1 MNVLLIAVKVVVAV
15 VQSHG
20 SVKHAAMADIDLST
34 LNYMKLKRHL
44 ISMGI
49 PKAEVLYP

>member
-1 MNVLLIAVKVVVAV
+1 MQKIRAET
-15 VQSHG
+15 
-20 SVKHAAMADIDLST
+20 MADIDLST

-49 PKAEVLYP
+49 PKAEVSIPPITHIIRI